1 MLHSPHRVV
10 FLCRGWNALR
20 GINVRILS
28 QRFSPPAME
37 TALWAFLSTQRAIL
51 RDTLTEEIVAA
62 RCQAIIRSL
71 EDPPTTYS
79 EEASDHWDSIVNA
92 MPFDWTQQVIAQ
104 LKELDRQAVL
114 SAAEEWVFDAATR
127 RSMSM
132 MIFSPQHEQERVAL
146 KETVTAQAC
155 ASSEPGARYCF
166 SIDEMKMLRDS
177 LTVAS
182 QQVGE

>member
-1 MLHSPHRVV
+1 V
-10 FLCRGWNALR
+10 FFRGWNALR

-37 TALWAFLSTQRAIL
+37 AALWAFLTSQRAVL
-51 RDTLTEEIVAA
+51 HDTLTEEIVAA

-92 MPFDWTQQVIAQ
+92 MPFDWTQQVIQQ
-104 LKELDRQAVL
+104 LRELDRQAVL
-114 SAAEEWVFDAATR
+114 RAAEEWVFDAAAR

-132 MIFSPQHEQERVAL
+132 MIFSPQHEQERAALQTTVAAP
-146 KETVTAQAC
+146 AQAG
-155 ASSEPGARYCF
+155 ASSEPGAKYCF
-166 SIDEMKMLRDS
+166 SIDEMTVLRDS
-177 LTVAS
+177 LAVAPQRS
-182 QQVGE
+182 GE